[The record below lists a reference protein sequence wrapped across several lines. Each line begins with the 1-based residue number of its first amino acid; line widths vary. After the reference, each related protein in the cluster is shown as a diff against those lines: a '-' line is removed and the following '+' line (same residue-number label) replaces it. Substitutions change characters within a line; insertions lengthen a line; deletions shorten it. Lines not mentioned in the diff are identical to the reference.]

1 MDNSSSS
8 KTGSYLVIVVG
19 FVAVI
24 AFVLAIV
31 SFTKVNKLSAQLG
44 GVPVSDLAQRIDQ
57 VEQTA
62 KAASTA
68 ANESKTRFTGLS
80 TDTQRAFDQVT
91 SEFSSLRTTVNRLT
105 TDMQALSSGS
115 SSAPRPSS
123 GGATTGTAG
132 PAPGSLSADGVYV
145 IKSGDTLAK
154 IGAEFGV
161 SWQEIM
167 RVNPGV
173 NPNRLRI
180 GQEILIPVENE

>member
-1 MDNSSSS
+1 
-8 KTGSYLVIVVG
+8 
-19 FVAVI
+19 
-24 AFVLAIV
+24 
-31 SFTKVNKLSAQLG
+31 
-44 GVPVSDLAQRIDQ
+44 

-105 TDMQALSSGS
+105 TDMQAMSDGS
-115 SSAPRPSS
+115 PRPSS
-123 GGATTGTAG
+123 SGPSVGPSG

-180 GQEILIPVENE
+180 GQEILIPVDND

>member
-44 GVPVSDLAQRIDQ
+44 EVPVSDLAQRVDQ

-105 TDMQALSSGS
+105 TDMQAMSDGS
-115 SSAPRPSS
+115 PRPSS
-123 GGATTGTAG
+123 SGPSVGPSG

-180 GQEILIPVENE
+180 GQEILIPVDND

>member
-1 MDNSSSS
+1 MDNSSPS

-31 SFTKVNKLSAQLG
+31 SFTKVKKLSAQLG
-44 GVPVSDLAQRIDQ
+44 TVPVGDIAQRMDQ

-68 ANESKTRFTGLS
+68 ANEAKTRFTGLS

-91 SEFSSLRTTVNRLT
+91 SEFSSLRTTVNRLS
-105 TDMQALSSGS
+105 TDLQAISDRPSGS
-115 SSAPRPSS
+115 PAPRPAAAGPS
-123 GGATTGTAG
+123 G

-145 IKSGDTLAK
+145 IKNGDTLAR

-180 GQEILIPVENE
+180 GQEILIPIEDN